1 MVELADV
8 PPALPPEL
16 TTLSWGWIA
25 LMATAPL
32 LAGFLIAWPVWNAG
46 EPILGNLAATA
57 LIFAA
62 AFALILREN
71 TAIDRIVRQC
81 YDAGYVCRANPS
93 SFVRF
98 AIYAA
103 IGLLQEIA
111 IFMASLR
118 AERKRRNR
126 GVAPEWHR

>member
-1 MVELADV
+1 MVTPSELMS
-8 PPALPPEL
+8 LN
-16 TTLSWGWIA
+16 WGWIA

-32 LAGFLIAWPVWNAG
+32 LVGLLVAWPVWKAG

-71 TAIDRIVRQC
+71 TAIDRLTRQC
-81 YDAGYVCRANPS
+81 YDAGYVCRADPS

-98 AIYAA
+98 AIYAG
-103 IGLLQEIA
+103 IGLFQEIV
-111 IFMASLR
+111 IFMTSLR
-118 AERKRRNR
+118 VERRLRNR
-126 GVAPEWHR
+126 GVAPEWHT

>member
-1 MVELADV
+1 V
-8 PPALPPEL
+8 PPALPAEL

-32 LAGFLIAWPVWNAG
+32 AAGFLIAWPVWNAG

-57 LIFAA
+57 VIFAA

-81 YDAGYVCRANPS
+81 YDGGYVCSASPS

-103 IGLLQEIA
+103 IGLLEEIA

-118 AERKRRNR
+118 AERRRRNR
-126 GVAPEWHR
+126 GVAPEWQR